1 MPWLVVG
8 LGNPGDRY
16 AGNRHN
22 AGFMVVDELARRYG
36 QTFRTKFQARTTRIR
51 VADQDV
57 VLLQPMTYMNRSGPS
72 VGEAAR
78 FYRVE
83 PAQTVVIHDEIDL
96 PFGEL
101 RFKVGGGHAGHNGLR
116 SIFEHY
122 PRDFVRLRFGV
133 GRPGMGDV
141 SGHVLGDFDAV
152 ERATLSDLVIRAADG
167 IEIVLQEGPE
177 HAMNAFHGK
186 AGQA

>member
-22 AGFMVVDELARRYG
+22 AGFMVVDELARRYCE
-36 QTFRTKFQARTTRIR
+36 TFRTKFQSRTTRIR
-51 VADQDV
+51 VADQDI
-57 VLLQPMTYMNRSGPS
+57 VLLEPMTYMNRSGSS

-78 FYRVE
+78 FYKVE
-83 PAQTVVIHDEIDL
+83 PAETIVVHDEIDL

-101 RFKVGGGHAGHNGLR
+101 RLKVGGGHAGHNGLR
-116 SIFEHY
+116 SIFSHFH
-122 PRDFVRLRFGV
+122 RDFVRLRFGV

-152 ERATLSDLVIRAADG
+152 ERATLPDLLDRAVDA
-167 IEIVLQEGPE
+167 IEIVLREGPE
-177 HAMNAFHGK
+177 PAMNAFHGK